1 MPTGNENLLGALI
14 SALIWCW
21 DESIG
26 YHRGATFN
34 PDTDCSGFVWRA
46 LHENGFDVGHSR
58 FDTTNEYNILV
69 NAGFT
74 PYVWGV
80 DINTPQ
86 HGDIF
91 MYDEGGGANGHTFF
105 YAENVRGYKNGYLG
119 YSNCNGEIAVC
130 PKVRIEASS
139 SRGHYY
145 PGTKDPIPGDQPNDL
160 GCHGEVWVHSYG
172 GNTPVDDWGP
182 HTWYVFRWGGDPPG
196 PIPPEPPF
204 PPGHLPTWF
213 IKKLRDRNHH
223 DNLNTLDQLFI

>member
-26 YHRGATFN
+26 YHIGGTFN
-34 PDTDCSGFVWRA
+34 PDTDCSGFIWRA
-46 LHENGFDVGHSR
+46 LHENGFDVGASR
-58 FDTTNEYNILV
+58 FDTTTEYNILV

-105 YAENVRGYKNGYLG
+105 YAENVRGYINGYQG
-119 YSNCNGEIAVC
+119 WENCDGTIGVC
-130 PKVRIEASS
+130 QRVKIEAS
-139 SRGHYY
+139 GVHDH
-145 PGTKDPIPGDQPNDL
+145 PEAGDQDN
-160 GCHGEVWVHSYG
+160 GNGAHTEVWVHSYAG
-172 GNTPVDDWGP
+172 SDPTYGN
-182 HTWYVFRWGGDPPG
+182 HTWYVFRWGSTPPG
-196 PIPPEPPF
+196 PIPPT
-204 PPGHLPTWF
+204 PTSWNWLL
-213 IKKLRDRNHH
+213 KKIRDKNHH
-223 DNLNTLDQLFI
+223 DSLNTLDQLFI